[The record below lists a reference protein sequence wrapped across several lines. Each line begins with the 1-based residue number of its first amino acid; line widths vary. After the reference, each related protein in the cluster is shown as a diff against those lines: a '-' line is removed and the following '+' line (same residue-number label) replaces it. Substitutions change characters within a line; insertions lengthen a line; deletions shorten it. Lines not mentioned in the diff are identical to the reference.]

1 MPRVA
6 LIEPSDLPLDERLVL
21 LDDVLLLLLFVE
33 VERLLLLAGDLPRCL
48 AGDRL
53 LPLALLALLLLPV
66 LLKLVALL
74 TDDVLGLFANAYGA
88 LTLFAC
94 DALLICCDAL

>member
-1 MPRVA
+1 MSRAA

-21 LDDVLLLLLFVE
+21 LDLVLLLLLVVD

-53 LPLALLALLLLPV
+53 LPLALFTLLLLPL

-74 TDDVLGLFANAYGA
+74 TDDVLGLFTNAYGA

-94 DALLICCDAL
+94 DALLWCCDAL